1 MIVMKFGGTSVQDEE
16 AIGRVIAIV
25 KDRLEERPLVV
36 VSALA
41 RVTRLLVSIA
51 SEAEAGHAAKV
62 AELLVSLRERHVR
75 LAQTLLSARPD
86 LLETA
91 LSDIDYRIG
100 RLESF
105 VNGVCL
111 IGELSPRSQARVIA
125 TGELLSSIIVCA
137 AFNAAGVSCHL
148 ADARKMVITDDHY
161 MSARPDLQATRDNVR
176 RIYAEA
182 SREADLVVTQGFIA
196 TSEAGSTSVLGFEG
210 SDYSAALYA
219 MALDADRVEIWTD
232 VDGIRTADPR
242 VVSDTC
248 RIERVSYDEAAVM
261 AAMGARVL
269 HPLTI
274 EPARIKNIPIRV
286 LNSKNPACPGTSVVR
301 GDEAPAGPK
310 SVAVRDDIL
319 FVTVKAR
326 KLLGVTAML
335 GRVFSELD
343 LRKIPVVMATA
354 SDAEV
359 YLTVP
364 EGNDALAEA
373 LEALS
378 AWADPTVYR
387 DKAQISVIGR
397 GMVSFEGLGDK
408 VISLSGKVHMVSLG
422 TDLLSESFV
431 IDRDRLAPT
440 LAGLHDY
447 IFKR

>member
-1 MIVMKFGGTSVQDEE
+1 M
-16 AIGRVIAIV
+16 
-25 KDRLEERPLVV
+25 VV
-36 VSALA
+36 
-41 RVTRLLVSIA
+41 
-51 SEAEAGHAAKV
+51 
-62 AELLVSLRERHVR
+62 
-75 LAQTLLSARPD
+75 
-86 LLETA
+86 
-91 LSDIDYRIG
+91 
-100 RLESF
+100 
-105 VNGVCL
+105 C
-111 IGELSPRSQARVIA
+111 
-125 TGELLSSIIVCA
+125 
-137 AFNAAGVSCHL
+137 
-148 ADARKMVITDDHY
+148 
-161 MSARPDLQATRDNVR
+161 
-176 RIYAEA
+176 
-182 SREADLVVTQGFIA
+182 
-196 TSEAGSTSVLGFEG
+196 
-210 SDYSAALYA
+210 
-219 MALDADRVEIWTD
+219 
-232 VDGIRTADPR
+232 
-242 VVSDTC
+242 
-248 RIERVSYDEAAVM
+248 
-261 AAMGARVL
+261 
-269 HPLTI
+269 
-274 EPARIKNIPIRV
+274 
-286 LNSKNPACPGTSVVR
+286 
-301 GDEAPAGPK
+301 DEAPAGPK